1 MAVYT
6 TSSTIQSRHL
16 GDWIASIS
24 LLPICAYYIF
34 KGTETTV
41 LDTLCM
47 LVFDTGQL
55 VAGSLGAPLMHIGGA
70 AMLVLMPA
78 LLVWYFWAHG
88 YRFGIQVFLFWL
100 GQDLV
105 FLGRTAISLEGR
117 RLELLDAYQ
126 FDVHSIL
133 NLFQLVPAADVIG
146 QTLFMLG
153 TVAFVTLLILPLYV
167 PR

>member
-1 MAVYT
+1 MSAYT

-24 LLPICAYYIF
+24 LLPICAYYVF
-34 KGTETTV
+34 KGSETTI

-47 LVFDTGQL
+47 LVFDAGRL
-55 VAGSLGAPLMHIGGA
+55 LAGSVSAPLMHLGGA
-70 AMLVLMPA
+70 VMLVLLPL
-78 LLVWYFWAHG
+78 LLVWYFAAHG
-88 YRFGIQVFLFWL
+88 YRFGMQVFLFWL

-105 FLGRTAISLEGR
+105 FLGRTAISVHGR
-117 RLELLDAYQ
+117 RPELLDAYQ

-133 NLFQLVPAADVIG
+133 SFVQLVPTAEVIG